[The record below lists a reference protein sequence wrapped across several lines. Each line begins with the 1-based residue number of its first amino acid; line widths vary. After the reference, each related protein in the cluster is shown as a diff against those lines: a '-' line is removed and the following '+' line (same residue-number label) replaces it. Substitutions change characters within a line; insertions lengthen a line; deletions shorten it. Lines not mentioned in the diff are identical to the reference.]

1 MTEQIKFILMM
12 IYKPTNILHV
22 LDLIKFTT
30 KASEVLHHTFEYCG
44 YKDSMHDLT
53 VFCSLDGLD
62 EMKDW
67 KKCSPQIILTN
78 IWWRQIVLYSQS
90 IRIFYNI
97 IEVINYAIKKPKTG
111 QIVASLN
118 TASTLYDMGE
128 DFGTMARYVTDFH
141 LVEKIDYGDWD

>member
-12 IYKPTNILHV
+12 VYKPTNILHV

-62 EMKDW
+62 D
-67 KKCSPQIILTN
+67 SFLA
-78 IWWRQIVLYSQS
+78 
-90 IRIFYNI
+90 
-97 IEVINYAIKKPKTG
+97 IEFLQEWLSRLDSYLNRGFASKHFG
-111 QIVASLN
+111 QI
-118 TASTLYDMGE
+118 
-128 DFGTMARYVTDFH
+128 
-141 LVEKIDYGDWD
+141 